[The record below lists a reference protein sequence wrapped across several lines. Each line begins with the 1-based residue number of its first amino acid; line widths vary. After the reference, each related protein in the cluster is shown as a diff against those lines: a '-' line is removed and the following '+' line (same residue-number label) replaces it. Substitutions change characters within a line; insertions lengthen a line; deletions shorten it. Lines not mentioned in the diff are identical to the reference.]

1 VGFVRAVHAAHMA
14 RTSWWRLLA
23 ASFVTE
29 IPQQDGSTLLV
40 PHTMLGCTDL
50 CPPIHIP
57 APADVEPLAVH

>member
-1 VGFVRAVHAAHMA
+1 MA